1 MQYGGLRVKRDSTGS
16 IRAIDLFSGPG
27 GLTTGLKQA
36 GFSVVGAVEFEPVAC
51 ETYAINHPEV
61 KLLSEDIRQVD
72 PFVFMKALNLQQGEL
87 ELLAGCPPCQ
97 GFSTIGTRNRRKDD
111 ERNDYV
117 FQMLR
122 FIEAFL
128 PKTIMMENVPG
139 LYKDDRMRV
148 VEERLRELDYSF
160 EMAVL
165 NAADYGVPQRRRRMI
180 MLCSKV
186 GDLRVDRDTSSMTP
200 VVVRDVLA
208 GLPAP
213 GATSDPIH
221 KIMEQRSGRV
231 MKMIS
236 LIPHDGGSRKDLP
249 PELQL
254 DCHKRTDGFKDVYG
268 RMAWDKP
275 SPTITGG
282 CSSPSKG
289 RFLHPEEDRT
299 ITLREAALLQTFPSD
314 YIFSLRG
321 GKSRVAVMIGDALP
335 PVFIRH
341 HASVIAKHLAE
352 AV

>member
-1 MQYGGLRVKRDSTGS
+1 VKRDNTGS

-36 GFSVVGAVEFEPVAC
+36 GFKVIGAIEFEPVAC
-51 ETYAINHPEV
+51 ETYKMNHPEV
-61 KLLSEDIRQVD
+61 ELLSEDIREVD
-72 PFVFMKALNLQQGEL
+72 PKAFVKTLGLKEGEL

-97 GFSTIGTRNRRKDD
+97 GFSTIGTRNRKKDD

-117 FQMLR
+117 FEMLR

-139 LYKDDRMRV
+139 LYKDDRMKT
-148 VEERLRELDYSF
+148 VEERLRELGYSF

-165 NAADYGVPQRRRRMI
+165 NTADYGVPQRRRRMI
-180 MLCSKV
+180 MLCSKLD
-186 GDLRVDRDTSSMTP
+186 GLHVDKEPSGITP
-200 VVVRDVLA
+200 MVVRDVLA

-213 GATSDPIH
+213 GTTSDPIH
-221 KIMEQRSGRV
+221 KIMERRSDDV
-231 MKMIS
+231 MKKIS

-254 DCHKRTDGFKDVYG
+254 DCHKRTNGFKDVYG

-299 ITLREAALLQTFPSD
+299 ITLREAALLQTFPPD
-314 YIFSLRG
+314 YAFSLRG

-341 HASVIAKHLAE
+341 HASVIANHLAE
-352 AV
+352 VA

>member
-1 MQYGGLRVKRDSTGS
+1 MKQDDAGV

-36 GFSVVGAVEFEPVAC
+36 GFKVVGAIEFELVAC
-51 ETYAINHPEV
+51 ETYRVNHPEV
-61 KLLSEDIRQVD
+61 ELLPEDIRQVN
-72 PFVFMKALNLQQGEL
+72 PEAFMETLDLKRGEL

-97 GFSTIGTRNRRKDD
+97 GFSTIGTRNRKKDD
-111 ERNDYV
+111 DRNDYV

-139 LYKDDRMRV
+139 LYKDDRMIT
-148 VEERLRELDYSF
+148 VEKRLRELGYSF
-160 EMAVL
+160 EMTVL
-165 NAADYGVPQRRRRMI
+165 NTADYGVPQRRRRMI
-180 MLCSKV
+180 MLCSKL
-186 GDLRVDRDTSSMTP
+186 GDLHVDKDTSTIDP
-200 VVVRDVLA
+200 VTVRDVLA
-208 GLPAP
+208 GLPHP
-213 GATSDPIH
+213 NATSDPIH
-221 KIMEQRSGRV
+221 KVMEKRSDRV
-231 MKMIS
+231 MKIIS
-236 LIPHDGGSRKDLP
+236 LIPHDGGSRNSLP
-249 PELQL
+249 LELQL
-254 DCHKRTDGFKDVYG
+254 DCHKHTDGFKDVYG
-268 RMAWDKP
+268 RMAWDRP

-299 ITLREAALLQTFPSD
+299 ITLREAALLQTFPQD

-341 HASVIAKHLAE
+341 HASVVAKHLAE

>member
-1 MQYGGLRVKRDSTGS
+1 MSTKNQS
-16 IRAIDLFSGPG
+16 RAFRAIDLFSGPG

-36 GFSVVGAVEFEPVAC
+36 GFKVVGAVEFESVAC

-61 KLLSEDIRQVD
+61 NLLAEDIRQID
-72 PFVFMKALNLQQGEL
+72 PVIFMEALNLKSGEL

-97 GFSTIGTRNRRKDD
+97 GFSTIGTRNRKKDD

-139 LYKDDRMRV
+139 LYKDDRMV
-148 VEERLRELDYSF
+148 SVEKRLRELGYSF
-160 EMAVL
+160 EMTVL
-165 NAADYGVPQRRRRMI
+165 NTADYGVPQRRRRMI
-180 MLCSKV
+180 MLCSKL
-186 GDLRVDRDTSSMTP
+186 GDLPVDEDTSAISP
-200 VVVRDVLA
+200 VTVRDVLA
-208 GLPAP
+208 GLPHP
-213 GATSDPIH
+213 DATPDPLH
-221 KIMEQRSGRV
+221 KVMEKRSERV

-236 LIPHDGGSRKDLP
+236 LIPHDGGSRNSLP

-254 DCHKRTDGFKDVYG
+254 DCHKHTDGFKDVYG
-268 RMAWDKP
+268 RMAWDRP

-299 ITLREAALLQTFPSD
+299 ITLREAALLQTFPPD
-314 YIFSLRG
+314 YTFSLKG

-341 HASVIAKHLAE
+341 HASSIAEHLALM
-352 AV
+352 A